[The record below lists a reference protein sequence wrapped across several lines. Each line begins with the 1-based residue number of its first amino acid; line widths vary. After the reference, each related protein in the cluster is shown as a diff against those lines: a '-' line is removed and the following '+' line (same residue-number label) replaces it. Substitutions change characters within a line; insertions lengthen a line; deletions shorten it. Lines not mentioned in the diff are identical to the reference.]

1 MTMVKVL
8 FTFRHFHLGL
18 ILLFLSCSYSDQIR
32 ASVSESICREYM
44 GIASKS
50 PLLKLC
56 RNKPS
61 LFDQAQK
68 GFNKGV
74 QECRDAFR
82 AQRWNC
88 TTEEGK
94 ERYKLFGTPMSRS
107 KCVLFSKT
115 LGETL
120 GTLKNRIISPST
132 TIKV

>member
-107 KCVLFSKT
+107 KCIYVFENFRGDAGYLEKSVYF
-115 LGETL
+115 
-120 GTLKNRIISPST
+120 IIN
-132 TIKV
+132 